1 MYSACTMRPHVRNNG
16 MLLCDR
22 RHSDAWQ
29 LVPGLGNQPTD
40 TYITEKHTY
49 DAFQNT
55 RLESL
60 LREWGVDMLV
70 IGGGCDQC
78 VLRNHGAVCAL
89 ALDIA
94 TSAVALLSYLDM
106 AIKFGLEWLTASRS
120 PSCNA
125 GASMCHRMTDIV
137 CLRAKVRLHEEL
149 QRDDAQRWQRQHRAS
164 LHEAA
169 LKAFKTAF
177 GKVLTCEEAKEM
189 FAQHQQG

>member
-1 MYSACTMRPHVRNNG
+1 

-70 IGGGCDQC
+70 IGGVATNVCCETTARC
-78 VLRNHGAVCAL
+78 V
-89 ALDIA
+89 
-94 TSAVALLSYLDM
+94 
-106 AIKFGLEWLTASRS
+106 
-120 PSCNA
+120 
-125 GASMCHRMTDIV
+125 
-137 CLRAKVRLHEEL
+137 
-149 QRDDAQRWQRQHRAS
+149 RWH
-164 LHEAA
+164 
-169 LKAFKTAF
+169 
-177 GKVLTCEEAKEM
+177 
-189 FAQHQQG
+189 